1 METKTNFPMK
11 APFQLSF
18 AEWLAAYGERLTEA
32 KERRSEM
39 GKVFQLGENHFR
51 TVIYPEAV
59 HYWDA
64 ANKVYDA
71 RNKPAVV
78 TFNGTAYA
86 YLYNLQ
92 GDVIALID
100 SNCKKVVE
108 YKYDAWGRILSKTGT
123 MASTL
128 GPLNPFRYRGYV
140 YDEETGLYYIQTRY
154 YNPTWRRF
162 LSADLII
169 GFMGQLL
176 THNQYTYCENNPVN
190 YIDKNGFSRWIDLKW
205 DYTYL

>member
-1 METKTNFPMK
+1 METKTNSPMK
-11 APFQLSF
+11 APFQMSF

-100 SNCKKVVE
+100 SNGKKVVE
-108 YKYDAWGRILSKTGT
+108 YKYDAWGRILS
-123 MASTL
+123 
-128 GPLNPFRYRGYV
+128 
-140 YDEETGLYYIQTRY
+140 
-154 YNPTWRRF
+154 
-162 LSADLII
+162 
-169 GFMGQLL
+169 
-176 THNQYTYCENNPVN
+176 
-190 YIDKNGFSRWIDLKW
+190 
-205 DYTYL
+205 